1 MIDDDV
7 IFMMVTVYGS
17 SYHCISKQVFTHV
30 FSHVLIYIVIDIVID
45 IAINILPSNKKASI
59 NIIDALNEL
68 NLNEAMKI

>member
-30 FSHVLIYIVIDIVID
+30 FSHVLIYIVIDIVI
-45 IAINILPSNKKASI
+45 NILPSNKKASI